1 MSANKF
7 PRRRSTA
14 LGAAECDPI
23 DTEASTESALQ
34 ERVASLEAS
43 LEKMQKL
50 HGKDVEE
57 TVTPL
62 EVEATVAESVE
73 SALVQEISVDANLAA
88 VEVEEEPRTEEVAP
102 DTVAGAMVQPTVA
115 DAVDESEADVEEEHE
130 GDDDDGKKEEANEE
144 EANENATADEEST
157 TADEVVDEEVVDD
170 DKGDDKGNHLIDNLM
185 TRVAQLEKK
194 SKLGHNTEVL
204 NIASAAVAAADKI
217 AGVAAQQRASVE
229 TVAADLS
236 ARLSAQVGDAFKTAV
251 ESSLVTHTDLIG
263 TRLQAQ
269 FEDRL
274 QVARE
279 TAAGLGMLRQEMTK
293 ISASLA
299 AESVDMQEEKKADEK
314 QLPRVGSIFQ

>member
-115 DAVDESEADVEEEHE
+115 DSVDESEADVEEEHK

-194 SKLGHNTEVL
+194 KQIGTQHRGVEHCECRRGRRRQNRGCGGTTARQCRDRGSGSLG
-204 NIASAAVAAADKI
+204 AALG
-217 AGVAAQQRASVE
+217 AGRR
-229 TVAADLS
+229 
-236 ARLSAQVGDAFKTAV
+236 RLQNGSRV
-251 ESSLVTHTDLIG
+251 ESRHSH
-263 TRLQAQ
+263 
-269 FEDRL
+269 
-274 QVARE
+274 
-279 TAAGLGMLRQEMTK
+279 
-293 ISASLA
+293 
-299 AESVDMQEEKKADEK
+299 
-314 QLPRVGSIFQ
+314 

>member
-88 VEVEEEPRTEEVAP
+88 VEVEEEPRT
-102 DTVAGAMVQPTVA
+102 DTVDGAMVQPTVA
-115 DAVDESEADVEEEHE
+115 DAVDESVDVEEEQ
-130 GDDDDGKKEEANEE
+130 K
-144 EANENATADEEST
+144 
-157 TADEVVDEEVVDD
+157 
-170 DKGDDKGNHLIDNLM
+170 
-185 TRVAQLEKK
+185 R
-194 SKLGHNTEVL
+194 
-204 NIASAAVAAADKI
+204 
-217 AGVAAQQRASVE
+217 R
-229 TVAADLS
+229 
-236 ARLSAQVGDAFKTAV
+236 
-251 ESSLVTHTDLIG
+251 
-263 TRLQAQ
+263 
-269 FEDRL
+269 
-274 QVARE
+274 
-279 TAAGLGMLRQEMTK
+279 
-293 ISASLA
+293 
-299 AESVDMQEEKKADEK
+299 
-314 QLPRVGSIFQ
+314 